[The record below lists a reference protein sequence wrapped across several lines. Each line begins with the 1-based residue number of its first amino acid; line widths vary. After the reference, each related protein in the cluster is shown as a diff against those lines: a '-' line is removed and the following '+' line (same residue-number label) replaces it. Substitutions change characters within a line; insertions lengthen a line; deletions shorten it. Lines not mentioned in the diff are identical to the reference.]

1 MILFKKYNVL
11 NLLVSLLCII
21 SLLLDYCIFKEFYI
35 ESAFLIFAVFLLIVN
50 IIRQIFPKIW
60 NFKYL
65 SFIVNLTI
73 FITCFFNFYIL
84 AIEFFGYCFT
94 GRDVQIIWIL
104 MLVSNILLFLITAK
118 DIGKCYSHF
127 MTRS

>member
-84 AIEFFGYCFT
+84 ALLFFGYCFT
-94 GRDVQIIWIL
+94 GREVQIIWIL
-104 MLVSNILLFLITAK
+104 MLVSNISLLLITAK
-118 DIGKCYSHF
+118 DIGKCYTYF
-127 MTRS
+127 ITRS